1 MHVLVYSLMF
11 GNHDILDDD
20 DDSDNDDNDDDTD
33 NDDMLT
39 ILSLSIYYIDD
50 RRGYISCVSLH

>member
-1 MHVLVYSLMF
+1 MF

-39 ILSLSIYYIDD
+39 ILSLSIYYNDD